1 MSAGRSWKGKAARVP
16 NPLEGNDALVA
27 NDRVV
32 AELLD
37 WRSRQIEIDAG
48 VLEKKKRE
56 GWRAFGRGSVRADG
70 RAGQAARK
78 VGEGG

>member
-1 MSAGRSWKGKAARVP
+1 MPQPGAGKAKAKGKAALVV
-16 NPLEGNDALVA
+16 NLANDALVA
-27 NDRVV
+27 
-32 AELLD
+32 EKLD
-37 WRSRQIEIDAG
+37 KRCREIANAAG